1 MKCIENVKEHLREL
15 FFGWSWSRFLFLND
29 FYGNVFLTLLRGPFQ
44 SLSWSL
50 SKQTCHKP
58 FLCCDAKDDGWWH
71 KLHYM
76 GIPVDKNYLF
86 FTFTQM
92 VQTELCLID
101 QYVMT
106 EKEQLS
112 MSCRNP
118 HLIPL
123 RASSWAA
130 YSSLFASPWHP
141 CSSSLCG
148 LSLGSEWLA
157 CPKRNA
163 LGRWQ
168 AGDAGSFT
176 PSSGCSA
183 GLSFSLWASCGSG
196 WRVGG
201 RTWRRRR
208 CWWWPLTAAFWTCW
222 FCVQPSWQ
230 RWCPGQ
236 RTPNC
241 LWLEV
246 RGCDWAHQGPN
257 CVTPIMCKAV

>member
-1 MKCIENVKEHLREL
+1 MMDGGINRITWTFQLIR
-15 FFGWSWSRFLFLND
+15 
-29 FYGNVFLTLLRGPFQ
+29 TLLFIY
-44 SLSWSL
+44 
-50 SKQTCHKP
+50 
-58 FLCCDAKDDGWWH
+58 FLYIA
-71 KLHYM
+71 
-76 GIPVDKNYLF
+76 
-86 FTFTQM
+86 FTQM
-92 VQTELCLID
+92 VQTDGLCLIG

-106 EKEQLS
+106 EEEQFPT
-112 MSCRNP
+112 SCLNP

-123 RASSWAA
+123 RASSWAP

-141 CSSSLCG
+141 SSFSSCG
-148 LSLGSEWLA
+148 PSLGSDWPA
-157 CPKRNA
+157 CLKRNA

-168 AGDAGSFT
+168 AGGAGSFI
-176 PSSGCSA
+176 PSFGCSA

-208 CWWWPLTAAFWTCW
+208 FWWWPLTAAIWTCW

-257 CVTPIMCKAV
+257 CVKAIMCRAV